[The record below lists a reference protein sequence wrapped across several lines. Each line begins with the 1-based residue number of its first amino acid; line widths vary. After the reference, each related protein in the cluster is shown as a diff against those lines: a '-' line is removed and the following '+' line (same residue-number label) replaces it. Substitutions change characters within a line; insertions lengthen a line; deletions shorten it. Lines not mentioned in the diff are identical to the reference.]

1 MHCIVSKRKGLS
13 FSKKS
18 VTLFTTLVLAD
29 NTPMDRE
36 SSLSEGMEPF
46 PNDDFEIRHLKGY
59 LYILLK
65 RRWLVAAVIVA
76 ILTLTLIGTLVQT
89 PQFKATTLIRI
100 DRGKINLVQ
109 DVTVDDARLGFREFY
124 GTQQRVLKSST
135 LVRRTMDQLDVW
147 AHPLFQV
154 DSDPEVDTPEE
165 IREKQVDKLIKMLQ
179 VNHVRNTELVE
190 VSFVGPDPELAA
202 KLANAFVDQYIAFS
216 SEAESGVARST
227 TTFIREQVEKL
238 QQDIQQKE
246 ALLQEYGKKQDIVIE
261 QKEEILTQQLSEL
274 HRELT
279 QAKGDLAAAE
289 AHYLSFKQSN
299 PSALPDV
306 FNNRNI
312 QNLQQEYARLEKE
325 YAELAEKFQPG
336 WPDMQRKARAM
347 EKVKRRLEIETR
359 SLAEKLRVAARTRY
373 NESRNRVNLLEQAL
387 EEQRKETRELNVLSA
402 DYNRIKVEL
411 ESQRS
416 MLQKLMRR
424 QGETALSAELEER
437 QHINI
442 HTVEAAVVPRA
453 PFKPKLILNL
463 LIGGVIGITLG
474 VGVAFFIN
482 FWDTS
487 ISNSEDLRRH
497 VASPCLAMIPH
508 FAREK
513 QLPDQRRDRLP
524 ASVSGRAKEKALVR
538 TAKQLSTLQGSR
550 KALFPD
556 RTDLIE
562 RFKFLRSAL
571 LLSSPG
577 NPPKTVLFTSGG
589 KGEGKSFVSCNFAS
603 SFTQLHKRVL
613 LIDADLR
620 RPSLHRFFGIANKVG
635 LTNVITGQVTL
646 EEGCVQNTNVPN
658 LFVLLSG
665 SKTPSPAELL
675 GSKAMAA
682 VLNRSAELFDMVVID
697 SAPLFP
703 VVDTHSLLGLTDS
716 VMLIARSGMTQ
727 GPAVKSALELI
738 EQAQGKVI
746 GVVLNDVD
754 LSDYAYNY
762 YYHRNYSYEYS
773 SSANYREHAQG

>member
-1 MHCIVSKRKGLS
+1 M
-13 FSKKS
+13 
-18 VTLFTTLVLAD
+18 
-29 NTPMDRE
+29 NNE
-36 SSLSEGMEPF
+36 SSVSEGMRSF
-46 PNDDFEIRHLKGY
+46 LNDDFEIRHLKAY
-59 LYILLK
+59 FYVLLR
-65 RRWLVAAVIVA
+65 RRWLVAAVIVS
-76 ILTLTLIGTLVQT
+76 ILTLTIIGTLVQT

-109 DVTVDDARLGFREFY
+109 DVTVHDARLGFREFY
-124 GTQQRVLKSST
+124 GTQQRVLTSST
-135 LVRRTMDQLDVW
+135 LVRRIMDQLDIW
-147 AHPLFQV
+147 AHPSFQLN
-154 DSDPEVDTPEE
+154 SEPEVDTPEA
-165 IREKQVDKLIKMLQ
+165 IREKQVAKLRAMLQ

-190 VSFVGPDPELAA
+190 VSFVGPDPKLAA
-202 KLANAFVDQYIAFS
+202 SAANAFVDQYIAFNA
-216 SEAESGVARST
+216 EAESGVARNT

-246 ALLQEYGKKQDIVIE
+246 ALLQEYGKKQDIVVE
-261 QKEEILTQQLSEL
+261 QKENLLVQQLSEL

-279 QAKGDLAAAE
+279 QAQGDLAAAE

-299 PSALPDV
+299 PSSLPEV

-312 QNLQQEYARLEKE
+312 QDLQQEYARLEKE

-347 EKVKRRLEIETR
+347 DKVKRRLEIETQ
-359 SLAEKLRVAARTRY
+359 SLADKRRVAARTRY
-373 NESRNRVNLLEQAL
+373 NEALNRVNLLERAL

-402 DYNRIKVEL
+402 DYNRVKVEL

-416 MLQKLMRR
+416 MLQTLMRR
-424 QGETALSAELEER
+424 QGETGLSADLEER

-442 HTVEAAVVPRA
+442 HMVEEAVVPRG
-453 PFKPKLILNL
+453 PFKPKLSLNL
-463 LIGGVIGITLG
+463 LMGGFIGIILG
-474 VGVAFFIN
+474 VGVAFFLN

-497 VASPCLAMIPH
+497 VSLPCLAMIPH

-524 ASVSGRAKEKALVR
+524 QTASGRAKEKALVR
-538 TAKQLSTLQGSR
+538 TAKHLSTLQGSR
-550 KALFPD
+550 KALSPD

-589 KGEGKSFVSCNFAS
+589 QGEGKSFISCNFAS

-620 RPSLHRFFGIANKVG
+620 RPSLHKFLGISNKVG
-635 LTNVITGQVTL
+635 LTNVITGQVAL
-646 EEGCVQNTNVPN
+646 QDGCQQSTTVPN

-665 SKTPSPAELL
+665 SKSPSPAELL
-675 GSKAMAA
+675 GSKAMEE
-682 VLNRSAELFDMVVID
+682 VVRQSAELYDMVVID
-697 SAPLFP
+697 TAPLFL
-703 VVDTHSLLGLTDS
+703 VVDTHSLLGLSDS

-738 EQAQGKVI
+738 EQAQGKVT
-746 GVVLNDVD
+746 GVVLNDVN

-762 YYHRNYSYEYS
+762 YHRNYSYQYS
-773 SSANYREHAQG
+773 SNTNYREHAQA